1 MPLRAGRRK
10 KAEAALAS
18 AAKPGIFWVPEMNA
32 LVVKDLHVT
41 IAGQEIVR
49 GLSLVMPRGEVHA
62 IMGPNGSGKSTLAK
76 VMAGHPDYEITAG
89 KIAMDD
95 QDLLELEPDERAR
108 LGLFLA
114 FQYPSEVPGVTIAN
128 FLRAA
133 VQARLPEGE
142 ELEATDFYARLY
154 EKMEL
159 LGMDRSFTS
168 RAVNEGFSG
177 GEKKRTEI
185 LQLAM
190 LEPKY
195 AVLDETDSGLD
206 IDALKTVAHGVNSL
220 RGPDIGI
227 LLITHYQ
234 RILNYIV
241 PNHVHVMVQGRI
253 VRSGGKELALELEER
268 GYDWARDGAAEPAF
282 TR

>member
-1 MPLRAGRRK
+1 MKEL
-10 KAEAALAS
+10 
-18 AAKPGIFWVPEMNA
+18 
-32 LVVKDLHVT
+32 LVDNLHVT
-41 IAGQEIVR
+41 IGEKQIVR
-49 GLSLVMPRGEVHA
+49 GLSLSIPSGEVHA

-76 VMAGHPDYEITAG
+76 VLAGHLDYHVTKG
-89 KIAMDD
+89 KVIMDGEN
-95 QDLLELEPDERAR
+95 LLELEPDERAR
-108 LGLFLA
+108 RGLFMA
-114 FQYPSEVPGVTIAN
+114 FQYPSEIPGVTIAN

-133 VQARLPEGE
+133 LQARLPDGE
-142 ELEATDFYARLY
+142 ELEATDYYAKLY

-168 RAVNEGFSG
+168 RSVNEGFSG

-220 RGPDIGI
+220 RGPKIGI

-234 RILNYIV
+234 RLLNYIV
-241 PNHVHVMVQGRI
+241 PDHVHVMVAGRI
-253 VRSGGKELALELEER
+253 IRSGRKELALELEER
-268 GYDWARDGAAEPAF
+268 GYDWAREEAGEMVHA
-282 TR
+282 R